1 MSSIAPMDAFAARC
15 AELKV
20 AEARPRLLLVQPPL
34 VLLKHFSR
42 DIAVKRGYYIF
53 PPTGL
58 QFLFEA
64 VKHRE
69 LDTRIL
75 DMNYELLRRTA
86 EDEQFEHTRWM
97 DSLQES
103 LEEWRPQFVGVTC
116 NFDAS
121 LAPFLEVLRF
131 VRLHAPQAV
140 LLTGGIIP
148 SFAWQDLLE
157 QNLSDFVTAKEGE
170 QKLNVLL
177 DRLTGQDLGTAPAPG
192 LFFSWQGEIFQT
204 EGDPTLPPLGG
215 DLTESYKVVPIEHYW
230 RYGSLNPYSRMS
242 AHSHAGFAP
251 VQLSRGC
258 RGNCTFCS
266 VREIMGRGVRHRP
279 VEDVLR
285 EMEFLAREKGVYH
298 FEWLDDD
305 LLFHKEPFK
314 ELLRGIIARGLNIH
328 WSANNGMVAAS
339 IDDELLALMRD
350 SGCIGFKIG
359 IETGNA
365 AMLKRIRKPGTLAT
379 FRSLARRLEHFPE
392 IFVGGNFIVGFP
404 EETFAEMLDTLSFAL
419 DIRLDWNAFTICQVI
434 RGASAFADFEDY
446 FKTQM
451 QSGGENVKNFI
462 PTRESTDGTLTEDT
476 THRHCLDIFGLDPAS
491 VPDERQVKEIW
502 FTYNMVGNYIF
513 NKNLTEGGRPE
524 KFVSWVEM
532 AQMAYPKNPY
542 MSLFAAL
549 GHVLLGN
556 AQRTTEQLANAR
568 LNADSD
574 YWTERFQAF
583 GLDRVLKNFPDSPAG
598 VYACLAALRD
608 AVALRL
614 PFSLNTINPE

>member
-1 MSSIAPMDAFAARC
+1 MTAFAARC
-15 AELKV
+15 AEL
-20 AEARPRLLLVQPPL
+20 AISQARPRLLLVQPPL

-64 VKHRE
+64 VKHRDVE
-69 LDTRIL
+69 TRIL
-75 DMNYELLRRTA
+75 DMNYELLKRTA
-86 EDEQFEHTRWM
+86 EDSEFEHTRWLE
-97 DSLQES
+97 SLQES
-103 LEEWRPQFVGVTC
+103 LESWRPQFVGVTC

-131 VRLHAPQAV
+131 VRKFAPGAV

-148 SFAWQDLLE
+148 SFAWKDLLE

-170 QKLNVLL
+170 QKLNFLL
-177 DRLTGQDLGTAPAPG
+177 DHLTGEDTGTAPAPG
-192 LFFSWQGEIFQT
+192 VYFSFQGDFFQT
-204 EGDPTLPPLGG
+204 EGDGTLPELNG
-215 DLTESYKVVPIEHYW
+215 DLIDSYRAVPIEDYW

-242 AHSHAGFAP
+242 AHSHTGFAP

-279 VEDVLR
+279 MEDVLR
-285 EMEFLAREKGVYH
+285 EMEYLAREKDIYH

-305 LLFHKEPFK
+305 LLFHKDVFK
-314 ELLRGIIARGLNIH
+314 DLLRGIIERGLKIH

-339 IDDELLALMRD
+339 IDDELLELMRD

-379 FRSLARRLEHFPE
+379 FRNLARRLENFPE

-404 EETFAEMLDTLSFAL
+404 QENFAEMLDTLSFAM

-446 FKTQM
+446 FKTQI
-451 QSGGENVKNFI
+451 QTGGENVKNFI
-462 PTRESTDGTLTEDT
+462 PTRESKDGTLTEDT
-476 THRHCLDIFGLDPAS
+476 THRHGLDIFDLDPAS
-491 VPDERQVKEIW
+491 VPDERQIKEIW

-513 NKNLTEGGRPE
+513 NKNLAPGGRPE

-556 AQRTTEQLANAR
+556 TTRVTEQLQNTK
-568 LNADSD
+568 LNVCSD
-574 YWTERFQAF
+574 YWKERFEAF
-583 GLDRVLKNFPDSPAG
+583 GLDFL
-598 VYACLAALRD
+598 LRD
-608 AVALRL
+608 FPSSPEAVHDALAKLCAHVAKRL
-614 PFSLNTINPE
+614 PFSLNPTQPE